1 MSIFARVAGTGSYLP
16 ELRLTNQDLVE
27 RLAKTGLETSDEWI
41 KTRSGISARHF
52 AAENELTSDL
62 AVKAA
67 EAALSSAGITSE
79 DLDLII
85 LATSTPDHLGGFP
98 STACVV
104 QDKLGAHTSCA
115 AFDVQAVCAGFTYAL
130 AIADAFIRSGSYKK
144 VLVIGAETFS
154 RILNFQDRG
163 TCVLFG
169 DGAGAVVLEASKEA
183 GILSTALHADGSQRD
198 ILCVPGRA
206 GNGEVHGSPFM
217 TMDGQAVFKLAVKV
231 LEQVAH
237 EALDKAN
244 LRPEQID
251 WLVPHQAN
259 MRIMEGTAKKMGMS
273 MDKVIVTVHEHGN
286 TSAASIPLA
295 LDSGVRSGQI
305 KRGQHLLLEGVGG
318 GFAWGAVAIKY

>member
-1 MSIFARVAGTGSYLP
+1 MSMFAKVAGTGSYLP

-27 RLAKTGLETSDEWI
+27 RLAKNGLETSDEWI

-67 EAALSSAGITSE
+67 QAALDSAGITSS

-104 QDKLGAHTSCA
+104 QDKLGAHSGCA

-130 AIADAFIRSGSYKK
+130 AIADAFIRAGSYKK

-244 LRPEQID
+244 LKPEQID

-259 MRIMEGTAKKMGMS
+259 IRIMEGTAKKMGMS

>member
-27 RLAKTGLETSDEWI
+27 RLAKNGLETSDEWI
-41 KTRSGISARHF
+41 TTRSGISARHF

-62 AVKAA
+62 ALKAA
-67 EAALSSAGITSE
+67 QAALTSAGITSA

-104 QDKLGAHTSCA
+104 QDKLGAHTACA
-115 AFDVQAVCAGFTYAL
+115 AFDIQAVCAGFTYAL
-130 AIADAFIRSGSYKK
+130 ATADAFIRCGTYKK

-154 RILNFQDRG
+154 RILDFQDRG

-169 DGAGAVVLEASKEA
+169 DGAGAVVLEASSEA

-237 EALDKAN
+237 EALEKAN
-244 LRPEQID
+244 LKPEQID

-259 MRIMEGTAKKMGMS
+259 IRIMEGTAKKMGMS

-305 KRGQHLLLEGVGG
+305 QRGQYLLLEGVGG
-318 GFAWGAVAIKY
+318 GFAWGAVALKY

>member
-67 EAALSSAGITSE
+67 QEALKSAGITSE

-104 QDKLGAHTSCA
+104 QDKLGAHTACA

-237 EALDKAN
+237 EALEKAN
-244 LRPEQID
+244 LKPEQID

-259 MRIMEGTAKKMGMS
+259 IRIMEGTAKKMGMS